1 MTPPRYPLDARIP
14 IPVGNSQAVDEITLS
29 ETFRFGG
36 TSDREPY

>member
-29 ETFRFGG
+29 ETFHFGG
-36 TSDREPY
+36 ASDGEPY